1 VKGTTQAIEELIQL
15 LQNPETIKNAQT
27 LANAMVTAFEKVLT
41 AISKTVE
48 FTKWLGEELASQVYG
63 VAGDDITRL
72 EKNLDSAKAKLK
84 ELEDGYKAVA
94 FADKLLGK
102 VGISTDF
109 LTKSVV
115 SKAQGKKFPGYKSK
129 LMITMNRRRKAS
141 RQPLRFRPLPMFL
154 LWQRIKLKAAG

>member
-1 VKGTTQAIEELIQL
+1 MNTTYYQCI
-15 LQNPETIKNAQT
+15 
-27 LANAMVTAFEKVLT
+27 EKVLT

-63 VAGDDITRL
+63 VAGDDIIRL
-72 EKNLDSAKAKLK
+72 KKNLDDAKAKLK

-109 LTKSVV
+109 LDKIRGIKSAREEV
-115 SKAQGKKFPGYKSK
+115 SRLQKQIDDYNESQAK
-129 LMITMNRRRKAS
+129 RKPAA
-141 RQPLRFRPLPMFL
+141 PKVPTAPNVPVMATN
-154 LWQRIKLKAAG
+154 KTEGGGHKAAAGFQLSAEDMMEFLKTRKML